1 LTSKED
7 IFLKNDCGREKPEK
21 KQIAQ
26 IGLRSEPS
34 LPRRH
39 VPFWISEEYAVLPE
53 LVEDILEQFKVRPE
67 VDAFAC
73 NGNQQ
78 FARWWG
84 PGSLEHEDAFTCD
97 WGKELLW
104 ANPPFSLL
112 QRVVQKIVKDAA
124 HIVLVVP
131 VWPRKDW
138 YQEAENLSILT
149 LSCPAG
155 QQVFQLQGKKCKETK
170 WAVEAMLICAH
181 EKVCDVKDLQK
192 NNSKKFSSRSQ
203 EEEKVPPPSPPL
215 ANKVLTTKA
224 AKRKARRSKL
234 EAARQKKQI
243 EPRPGAEARC
253 PVMC

>member
-1 LTSKED
+1 MIPAGQIVPKEWSGRFCSCSLAISDDHEWLKSCPCIGCHHHRGLWNQWELELTSKED
-7 IFLKNDCGREKPEK
+7 LFLKKDCGREKPEK

-26 IGLRSEPS
+26 IGLRTEPS
-34 LPRRH
+34 PPRRP

-155 QQVFQLQGKKCKETK
+155 QQVFQLQGKKN
-170 WAVEAMLICAH
+170 A
-181 EKVCDVKDLQK
+181 
-192 NNSKKFSSRSQ
+192 KK
-203 EEEKVPPPSPPL
+203 PSGL
-215 ANKVLTTKA
+215 L
-224 AKRKARRSKL
+224 
-234 EAARQKKQI
+234 KQ
-243 EPRPGAEARC
+243 C
-253 PVMC
+253 